1 MSTSPKGPWTTW
13 TLHLVHAAVLI
24 PRLLSIWYD
33 KSEDTPNVS
42 RDEKKNAVGHVGV
55 YDANTVV
62 DEEVTEEHAKG
73 LGIEATAAEL
83 ADAEEKI
90 ANMSLERCEVIMTEI
105 RLMYQYDRNFLS
117 HTLDSINEVLDNP
130 EVTSPPTRRRMALSS
145 TP

>member
-13 TLHLVHAAVLI
+13 TLHL
-24 PRLLSIWYD
+24 
-33 KSEDTPNVS
+33 SEDTPNVS